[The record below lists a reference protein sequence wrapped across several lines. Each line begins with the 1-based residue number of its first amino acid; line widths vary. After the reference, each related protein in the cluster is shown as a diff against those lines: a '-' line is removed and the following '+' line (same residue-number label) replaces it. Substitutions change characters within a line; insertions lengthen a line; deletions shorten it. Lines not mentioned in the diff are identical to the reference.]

1 MTLIKDPLS
10 PENAEKLEES
20 AKDVSKA
27 ALVHH
32 TAMQQDEIKII
43 IEERDLLY
51 KENEIYND
59 SLERV
64 LEENKNLRTDRIN
77 YLLSKFEL
85 ENLKDWRDLVDLIP
99 ENYNEDSQKKRTG
112 LSGIFAA
119 SLELTKEGNIK
130 MLQEKIFDKIMIKK
144 NINLWKIKIRII

>member
-10 PENAEKLEES
+10 PENAEKLEEA

-51 KENEIYND
+51 KENEIYHD
-59 SLERV
+59 SLERA
-64 LEENKNLRTDRIN
+64 LEENKNLRTLIQGWK
-77 YLLSKFEL
+77 KF
-85 ENLKDWRDLVDLIP
+85 R
-99 ENYNEDSQKKRTG
+99 G
-112 LSGIFAA
+112 
-119 SLELTKEGNIK
+119 
-130 MLQEKIFDKIMIKK
+130 
-144 NINLWKIKIRII
+144 

>member
-10 PENAEKLEES
+10 PENAEKLEEA

-32 TAMQQDEIKII
+32 TAMQQDELKTI

-51 KENEIYND
+51 KENEIYHD

-64 LEENKNLRTDRIN
+64 LEENKNLRTLIAGWK
-77 YLLSKFEL
+77 KF
-85 ENLKDWRDLVDLIP
+85 R
-99 ENYNEDSQKKRTG
+99 G
-112 LSGIFAA
+112 
-119 SLELTKEGNIK
+119 
-130 MLQEKIFDKIMIKK
+130 
-144 NINLWKIKIRII
+144 

>member
-10 PENAEKLEES
+10 PENAEKLEEA

-32 TAMQQDEIKII
+32 TAMQQDELKII

-51 KENEIYND
+51 KENEIYHD

-64 LEENKNLRTDRIN
+64 LEENANLRT
-77 YLLSKFEL
+77 LLSGWKKF
-85 ENLKDWRDLVDLIP
+85 R
-99 ENYNEDSQKKRTG
+99 G
-112 LSGIFAA
+112 
-119 SLELTKEGNIK
+119 
-130 MLQEKIFDKIMIKK
+130 
-144 NINLWKIKIRII
+144 

>member
-10 PENAEKLEES
+10 PENAEKLEEA

-32 TAMQQDEIKII
+32 TAMQQDELKII

-51 KENEIYND
+51 KENEIYHD

-64 LEENKNLRTDRIN
+64 LEENANLRTLIAGWK
-77 YLLSKFEL
+77 KF
-85 ENLKDWRDLVDLIP
+85 R
-99 ENYNEDSQKKRTG
+99 G
-112 LSGIFAA
+112 
-119 SLELTKEGNIK
+119 
-130 MLQEKIFDKIMIKK
+130 
-144 NINLWKIKIRII
+144 

>member
-10 PENAEKLEES
+10 PENAEKLEEA

-32 TAMQQDEIKII
+32 TAMQQDELKII

-51 KENEIYND
+51 KENEIYHD

-64 LEENKNLRTDRIN
+64 LEENKNLRTLIEGWK
-77 YLLSKFEL
+77 KF
-85 ENLKDWRDLVDLIP
+85 R
-99 ENYNEDSQKKRTG
+99 G
-112 LSGIFAA
+112 
-119 SLELTKEGNIK
+119 
-130 MLQEKIFDKIMIKK
+130 
-144 NINLWKIKIRII
+144 

>member
-10 PENAEKLEES
+10 PENAEKLEEA

-32 TAMQQDEIKII
+32 TAMQQDELKVI

-51 KENEIYND
+51 KENEIYHD

-64 LEENKNLRTDRIN
+64 LEENANLRTLIAGWK
-77 YLLSKFEL
+77 KF
-85 ENLKDWRDLVDLIP
+85 R
-99 ENYNEDSQKKRTG
+99 G
-112 LSGIFAA
+112 
-119 SLELTKEGNIK
+119 
-130 MLQEKIFDKIMIKK
+130 
-144 NINLWKIKIRII
+144 

>member
-10 PENAEKLEES
+10 PENAEKLEEA

-51 KENEIYND
+51 KENEIYHD
-59 SLERV
+59 SLERA
-64 LEENKNLRTDRIN
+64 LEENSILRT
-77 YLLSKFEL
+77 LLKGWNKL
-85 ENLKDWRDLVDLIP
+85 R
-99 ENYNEDSQKKRTG
+99 G
-112 LSGIFAA
+112 
-119 SLELTKEGNIK
+119 
-130 MLQEKIFDKIMIKK
+130 
-144 NINLWKIKIRII
+144 

>member
-10 PENAEKLEES
+10 PENAETLEEA

-51 KENEIYND
+51 KENEIYHD
-59 SLERV
+59 SLERA
-64 LEENKNLRTDRIN
+64 LEENKNLRTLIQGWK
-77 YLLSKFEL
+77 KF
-85 ENLKDWRDLVDLIP
+85 R
-99 ENYNEDSQKKRTG
+99 G
-112 LSGIFAA
+112 
-119 SLELTKEGNIK
+119 
-130 MLQEKIFDKIMIKK
+130 
-144 NINLWKIKIRII
+144 

>member
-10 PENAEKLEES
+10 PENAEKLEEA

-32 TAMQQDEIKII
+32 TAMQQDEIKLI

-51 KENEIYND
+51 KENEIYHD

-64 LEENKNLRTDRIN
+64 LEENKNLRTLIEGWK
-77 YLLSKFEL
+77 KF
-85 ENLKDWRDLVDLIP
+85 R
-99 ENYNEDSQKKRTG
+99 G
-112 LSGIFAA
+112 
-119 SLELTKEGNIK
+119 
-130 MLQEKIFDKIMIKK
+130 
-144 NINLWKIKIRII
+144 